1 MLLIRKDGTGGNT
14 HITWERGRGWIGLA
28 IVPNRPGC
36 KSAIWAKF
44 DTQYRPRD
52 LINQWARLI
61 AHELG
66 HNMGMS
72 HTRGGIMN
80 PSIVSGPFTKRAW
93 RGDPAERLLTRFFG
107 GEPIELDEP
116 DPEPDPP
123 PTGRQ
128 SCVIFANDGERAIRI
143 DCTGVEIEIT

>member
-1 MLLIRKDGTGGNT
+1 
-14 HITWERGRGWIGLA
+14 
-28 IVPNRPGC
+28 
-36 KSAIWAKF
+36 
-44 DTQYRPRD
+44 
-52 LINQWARLI
+52 
-61 AHELG
+61 
-66 HNMGMS
+66 
-72 HTRGGIMN
+72 MN
-80 PSIVSGPFTKRAW
+80 PSIVSGEFTPTAW
-93 RGDPAERLLTRFFG
+93 RTDPAFPLLKRFFG